1 MLTKSINGMKF
12 MSQYSDKL
20 FDKWINGRFDSK
32 MVVSVTQ
39 KDQYKNLGFSVINGR
54 SYSTKLGSAMSIQLG
69 PNDLQ
74 ELIEVLQ
81 DVQQQYFPAV
91 KDEKE

>member
-1 MLTKSINGMKF
+1 
-12 MSQYSDKL
+12 MSKHSDSL
-20 FDKWINGRFDSK
+20 FDKWINAKFDSK

-39 KDQYKNLGFSVINGR
+39 KDQYKNLRFSLINGR

-81 DVQQQYFPAV
+81 DVQNQFFPPKAT
-91 KDEKE
+91 DD